1 MLPERRR
8 VPLRPGMAD
17 LWNTDWLHRSPM
29 FAPLRAVGARLPDIG
44 WPNPDLLNALAYG
57 AGRIVNAQGQRVQFV
72 PQQPRSGD
80 FRDGFEPR
88 AYLKGEVQVR
98 PLDWH
103 DLFNA
108 LVWMSFPTTK
118 AVLNA
123 RHYESLVDVSARNR
137 SAVGD
142 ALTLFDEEGMIVLSS
157 DTSLLDLIRDFRWKE
172 LFWTRRD
179 DVKKNMRFLLFGH
192 AMYHKALKPFVG
204 MTGKAVLLN
213 VPASTLELQQGE
225 LLAAADRRVAL
236 HVWDRSRLTHG
247 REFSPLPVLGVPG
260 WWADNEREDFYENA
274 DYFRP
279 GRSAGGD

>member
-1 MLPERRR
+1 
-8 VPLRPGMAD
+8 
-17 LWNTDWLHRSPM
+17 M
-29 FAPLRAVGARLPDIG
+29 FAPLRAVGSHLPEIG
-44 WPNPDLLNALAYG
+44 WPNPDLLNALADA
-57 AGRIVNAQGQRVQFV
+57 AGRVVNAQGQRVQFV
-72 PQQPRSGD
+72 AQQPRSGD

-123 RHYESLVDVSARNR
+123 RHYESLANVSEGNR

-142 ALTLFDEEGMIVLSS
+142 ALTLFDEDGVIVVSS
-157 DTSLLDLIRDFRWKE
+157 DASLLDLIHGFRWKE

-179 DVKKNMRFLLFGH
+179 EVKQNMRFLLFGH
-192 AMYHKALKPFVG
+192 ALYHKALNPFVG
-204 MTGKAVLLN
+204 VTGKAILLN
-213 VPASTLELQQGE
+213 VPPAMLELPQGE
-225 LLAAADRRVAL
+225 HVGAVDRRLAL
-236 HVWDRSRLTHG
+236 HVWDRSHLTHG
-247 REFSPLPVLGVPG
+247 REFSPLPLLGIPG
-260 WWADNEREDFYENA
+260 WWHDNEREDFYDNA

-279 GRSAGGD
+279 GRTGAGDQTTASSSSTV